1 MAAPASSSPL
11 APIPPDWPHSGSN
24 DVLRTLF
31 LQCVDG
37 YIAEAGNDVDWPLV
51 ARASAAMRLRSRR
64 REPREWIRF
73 LLRSRATHGEF
84 HQLVR
89 DMRLDDGSDFFRYFR
104 MTRQRFDHLLS
115 LVGPLLQKKA
125 TFFREPISP
134 AERLSFTIR
143 CLAHGSSQQLAS
155 MCYRIGRSTAS
166 NILRETCWALHH
178 VLDPLY
184 RPVSISVLLL
194 CADLMSYSVGSF
206 SSLSSR
212 GGLLVHVEHNGAL
225 LMSVQAAPKSTLKLK
240 HLLSTHMSTVKF
252 STLVVFVTVFNS
264 YSVDVASEGRRM
276 TIVAHLSA
284 AGAVIDKCCDSCADV
299 SYSSAS

>member
-143 CLAHGSSQQLAS
+143 QPIQAS
-155 MCYRIGRSTAS
+155 EETLEAVVWACVNLHNYLRVCDESEQGHRRYCPQNYADHETPLGGVVSGGWRADVDDGTALSDVGCISSTAPGDRAKAVRDAFS
-166 NILRETCWALHH
+166 RYFCSLTGEVPWQ
-178 VLDPLY
+178 
-184 RPVSISVLLL
+184 
-194 CADLMSYSVGSF
+194 YSVVFRGS
-206 SSLSSR
+206 
-212 GGLLVHVEHNGAL
+212 
-225 LMSVQAAPKSTLKLK
+225 AP
-240 HLLSTHMSTVKF
+240 
-252 STLVVFVTVFNS
+252 N
-264 YSVDVASEGRRM
+264 A
-276 TIVAHLSA
+276 
-284 AGAVIDKCCDSCADV
+284 
-299 SYSSAS
+299 